1 MKECPKCKK
10 MNNAYAD
17 SCKYCGYDIK
27 WAPDDG
33 NEYNPPPNFSTENAK
48 SQNSSTINEKR
59 IMNPDQAS
67 LDDIY
72 NQLGDI
78 KEQMTKGVNLF
89 DVTMP
94 FGKMV
99 LLIIK
104 LTFASIPAV
113 ILVGFVTLI
122 FWLIFGGLFFGLIMR
137 GYGMH

>member
-1 MKECPKCKK
+1 MKPCPKCEK
-10 MNNAYAD
+10 MNSAYAD
-17 SCKYCGYDIK
+17 TCKYCGYEIK

-33 NEYNPPPNFSTENAK
+33 TDYKEPPNFSAEESKFKDDAN
-48 SQNSSTINEKR
+48 NDEEPEFY
-59 IMNPDQAS
+59 PDKAD

-72 NQLGDI
+72 NQLEDI
-78 KEQMTKGVNLF
+78 KVRMIKGVNLF

-99 LLIIK
+99 VLIIK

-113 ILVGFVTLI
+113 IIIGFLTLI
-122 FWLIFGGLFFGLIMR
+122 FWLFFGGLLFTVLLK

>member
-1 MKECPKCKK
+1 M
-10 MNNAYAD
+10 
-17 SCKYCGYDIK
+17 
-27 WAPDDG
+27 
-33 NEYNPPPNFSTENAK
+33 
-48 SQNSSTINEKR
+48 
-59 IMNPDQAS
+59 
-67 LDDIY
+67 DDIY

>member
-1 MKECPKCKK
+1 MKECLKCKK
-10 MNNAYAD
+10 MNSAYAD

-33 NEYNPPPNFSTENAK
+33 TDYKSPPNFTDEDTK
-48 SQNSSTINEKR
+48 FQNSGTIDEEGV
-59 IMNPDQAS
+59 MNPDRTS

-72 NQLGDI
+72 NQLEGI
-78 KEQMTKGVNLF
+78 KEQMSKGVNLF

-104 LTFASIPAV
+104 LTFASIPAL
-113 ILVGFVTLI
+113 IIVGFVILI
-122 FWLIFGGLFFGLIMR
+122 FWIIFGRLFFGLIMR
-137 GYGMH
+137 GYGIN